1 MKHPIEF
8 AHPVAELSTR
18 DRCALVSSGLW
29 LRVGFI
35 GACASAGVLLQFF
48 NGELRP
54 LSALALAAA
63 AATLMAV
70 GWWRARAV
78 LDVADGT
85 VDATAADASPA
96 NTASACSVA

>member
-1 MKHPIEF
+1 MEHPIEI
-8 AHPVAELSTR
+8 APSVPELSTR
-18 DRCALVSSGLW
+18 DRCALVSCGLW

-35 GACASAGVLLQFF
+35 GACASAGVLLQLV
-48 NGELRP
+48 NGEMRP
-54 LSALALAAA
+54 LSALALAAG

-85 VDATAADASPA
+85 VAAMAAEASPA
-96 NTASACSVA
+96 NTASVCSVA